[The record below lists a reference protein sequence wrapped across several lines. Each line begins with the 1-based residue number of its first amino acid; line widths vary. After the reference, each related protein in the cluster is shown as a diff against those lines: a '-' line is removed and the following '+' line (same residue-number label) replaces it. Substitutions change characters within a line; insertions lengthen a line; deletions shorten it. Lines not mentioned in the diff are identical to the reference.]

1 MPRSGK
7 QGTPSSSET
16 VDLANNEPF
25 ITNIYIHFN
34 IRTIAMENIAIT
46 VWFLELLHSN
56 CKRVYYHLVSPFL
69 RVWNQF

>member
-34 IRTIAMENIAIT
+34 LRNIVMEN
-46 VWFLELLHSN
+46 N
-56 CKRVYYHLVSPFL
+56 CLVSEKNFIFEL
-69 RVWNQF
+69 